1 MSLGNLDNYQ
11 YSSANG
17 TTGSKAALLQL
28 VGTPANW
35 ASSDT
40 STYAK
45 FTPDFTIG
53 AGETVNDYVPGYENR
68 DVADVT
74 TYAVTGLTEGVTYYY
89 RVLAYNVSS
98 NSGYSAVTS
107 VVTAAAS
114 GTPPVLGAIGDQSV
128 FLGETLQFQVSATPT
143 EADAVTLTASNLPA
157 GAAFYPTNQNGTF
170 LWTSASPTGLFSVTF
185 NAADKDGGDAETI
198 GITVYPLPDMGAFTM
213 TIGSPAS
220 ATLPSVA
227 GQTYQMQF
235 SSNIWEFP
243 VLWSNVDSKVG
254 TGGSITLAD
263 TNTLIDIKRY
273 YRVVI
278 P

>member
-1 MSLGNLDNYQ
+1 M
-11 YSSANG
+11 
-17 TTGSKAALLQL
+17 
-28 VGTPANW
+28 
-35 ASSDT
+35 
-40 STYAK
+40 
-45 FTPDFTIG
+45 
-53 AGETVNDYVPGYENR
+53 
-68 DVADVT
+68 
-74 TYAVTGLTEGVTYYY
+74 
-89 RVLAYNVSS
+89 
-98 NSGYSAVTS
+98 TS

-114 GTPPVLGAIGDQSV
+114 GTPPVLGTIGDQSV

-170 LWTSASPTGLFSVTF
+170 LWTSASPTGLYNVSFYAT
-185 NAADKDGGDAETI
+185 DKDGADSKAI